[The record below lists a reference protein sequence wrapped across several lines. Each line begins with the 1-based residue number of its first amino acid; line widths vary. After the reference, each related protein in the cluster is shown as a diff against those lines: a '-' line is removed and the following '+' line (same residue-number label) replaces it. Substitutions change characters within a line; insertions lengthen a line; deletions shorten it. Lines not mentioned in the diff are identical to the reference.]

1 VTSIAMSKFVSL
13 CRVHKRDCEPK
24 DMQYFG
30 FPCPFADNS
39 AHKYAIEFEMPFLV
53 NWGEGMEI
61 EMTAFK
67 SGRWLWYRDILLGWW
82 RFCLDRVWNTWRFD
96 GQRLLI

>member
-1 VTSIAMSKFVSL
+1 MTSIATSKFVSL
-13 CRVHKRDCEPK
+13 CRVHKRDSEPN

-61 EMTAFK
+61 EMTASS
-67 SGRWLWYRDILLGWW
+67 SGGRLWYCDILLEWW
-82 RFCLDRVWNTWRFD
+82 RFCLKGLWDC
-96 GQRLLI
+96 